1 MGQEQPLT
9 KEILRM
15 HLQKKITIDDFI
27 FLYVIGRGNFGK
39 IWKVKH
45 KLTGRYYALKQMTKV
60 KIIAENSEM
69 SILRERVFLAQ
80 MKSPF
85 VIKMFLSFTNKYN
98 LFLLM
103 ELLSGGDLRYH
114 LLNYT
119 FTFNEM
125 QIKFIISNII
135 LGLEYIHSRGIVH
148 RDLKPENL
156 MFDELGYIKITDFG
170 VSCYKDEINTQDDSG
185 TPAYT
190 APETLKMEK
199 QDFSVDYYSLGVIAY
214 EFVKRKLPYDSEDRA
229 KIKKM
234 MKKDIIDL
242 KKDES
247 LKNKYTEICL
257 DFITKLL
264 NKNPEE
270 RLGSK
275 YGEKEIKHH
284 MFFTDL
290 NWDLIQKKK
299 YNSPIYQ
306 IIRYSK
312 LRHGNTQEL
321 FDYDYCGQSDDLP
334 ASKAELYA
342 KIIGQNEY
350 SQYFKYF
357 KIICEENIIR
367 DFNEHRKEIIKAN
380 KKLIR
385 SRSTKEI
392 EPDILKQNIN
402 NFNLPFI
409 NNNPIELLLQ
419 IRENKLKNYYEEKL
433 FKYRNRLNKLK
444 KLLNEKTLSQ
454 LKNSNQISNNNKK
467 DFPKVNSVD
476 QISTLDKTTES
487 TYLPMI
493 NRNKNSS
500 FMNKITTKYD
510 DYVDKIYDTNKFLMK
525 NKDYDYNFSDKIDDF
540 DFNLDSFNSFSI
552 NPDSE
557 LSKFKYYNTPYEK
570 SFYRNIDYDF

>member
-9 KEILRM
+9 KEILRK
-15 HLQKKITIDDFI
+15 HLSKKITIDDFI
-27 FLYVIGRGNFGK
+27 FLYVIGRGNYGK
-39 IWKVKH
+39 VWKVKH
-45 KLTGRYYALKQMTKV
+45 KLTGRYYALKQMTKA

-114 LLNYT
+114 LSNYT
-119 FTFNEM
+119 FAFNES
-125 QIKFIISNII
+125 QLKFILSNII

-170 VSCYKDEINTQDDSG
+170 VSCYKDKLNTQDDSG

-199 QDFSVDYYSLGVIAY
+199 QDYSVDYYSLGVIAY
-214 EFVKRKLPYDSEDRA
+214 EFVKRKLPYDSDDRT

-234 MKKDIIDL
+234 MKNDTIDL

-247 LKNKYTEICL
+247 LKNKYTEVFL

-290 NWDLIQKKK
+290 NWDLITKRK
-299 YNSPIYQ
+299 YNSPLYQ
-306 IIRYSK
+306 ILRYSK
-312 LRHGNTQEL
+312 LKRGNTKEL
-321 FDYDYCGQSDDLP
+321 FDYDYCSQIDELP
-334 ASKAELYA
+334 SSTADLYA
-342 KIIGQNEY
+342 KIIAQNGY

-357 KIICEENIIR
+357 NIICEENIIR
-367 DFNEHRKEIIKAN
+367 DFNEHRNELIKAN

-385 SRSTKEI
+385 SWSTKEI
-392 EPDILKQNIN
+392 GTDILKQNIN
-402 NFNLPFI
+402 NFNFPFN

-419 IRENKLKNYYEEKL
+419 IRENKLKQYYEEKI

-444 KLLNEKTLSQ
+444 KLLNEKSVFH
-454 LKNSNQISNNNKK
+454 LKNPNQNLNNSKK
-467 DFPKVNSVD
+467 EFPKVNSVD
-476 QISTLDKTTES
+476 QISTFDKTTES
-487 TYLPMI
+487 SYLPMI
-493 NRNKNSS
+493 NRNNNNS
-500 FMNKITTKYD
+500 FMNKITNKYD
-510 DYVDKIYDTNKFLMK
+510 EYEDNFFDTNQFLK
-525 NKDYDYNFSDKIDDF
+525 ENKVYDYNISDKIDDF
-540 DFNLDSFNSFSI
+540 DFNLESFSI

-557 LSKFKYYNTPYEK
+557 LSKYKYYNTPYEK
-570 SFYRNIDYDF
+570 SLYRSLDYDL